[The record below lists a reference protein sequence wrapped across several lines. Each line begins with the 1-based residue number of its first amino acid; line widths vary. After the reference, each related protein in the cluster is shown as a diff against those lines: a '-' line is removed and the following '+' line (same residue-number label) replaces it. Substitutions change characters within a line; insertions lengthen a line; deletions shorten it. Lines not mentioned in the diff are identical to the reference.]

1 MQSVWG
7 GGQEGL
13 KQLALLSRVTEQ
25 FDINEVWVQ
34 RNGVI
39 QA

>member
-1 MQSVWG
+1 MQSVCG

-13 KQLALLSRVTEQ
+13 KQLDLLSRVTEQ